1 VTWFDVVLSSAVAA
15 VVATIDAR
23 LARPYWAFSQVLP
36 GVFQVPPFA
45 DESIYRELLSDAHVF
60 RRTARRFAYGLV
72 PGVWLGLRYEDLSTL
87 DAAVP
92 GFLTALLLLW
102 PVAFHGLPPVQT
114 RSALFILYAATVA
127 VFGAL
132 SAVAYGIT
140 SAAVSGQAEG
150 AGGLVIEFLATTL
163 GWFVV
168 LLVASVIARL
178 AWIRLRPLIPW
189 Q

>member
-1 VTWFDVVLSSAVAA
+1 MTWFDVVLPSAVAA
-15 VVATIDAR
+15 VAATIDAR
-23 LARPYWAFSQVLP
+23 LTRPYWAFSQVLP
-36 GVFQVPPFA
+36 AVFQVPPFS

-72 PGVWLGLRYEDLSTL
+72 PGVWLGLRYDDLSTF

-92 GFLTALLLLW
+92 GFLTALTLLW
-102 PVAFHGLPPVQT
+102 PVAFHGLPPVQSRT
-114 RSALFILYAATVA
+114 ALFILYAATVA

-132 SAVAYGIT
+132 SAVAYSIT
-140 SAAVSGQAEG
+140 SVAVSGQADG
-150 AGGLVIEFLATTL
+150 VGGLVTEFLATSL

-168 LLVASVIARL
+168 VLVASVIARL
-178 AWIRLRPLIPW
+178 TWTRLRPVIPW